1 LVSTRE
7 RPDNCERE
15 TDTSRVI
22 VGGGAARRRY
32 LPYGSSTD
40 PVNHPGQVETIAG
53 SRFPGGGRPESC
65 KNTHD
70 EYVLNVESGT
80 RTPPTKC
87 KKYKSRKVQ
96 SRKGSGRFSRCLEEI
111 LICDVR
117 VESVRFETFLR
128 VKIGCIKEWCVC
140 LYNQRCHF
148 DTKAV
153 LFKYFVNYLFQ
164 LSLKADMI
172 LFLTDQKSHNNTK
185 YTDIHM
191 FSPSSVAY

>member
-1 LVSTRE
+1 VIRNSKKIWFQ
-7 RPDNCERE
+7 PDKCERE

-87 KKYKSRKVQ
+87 KKYKSKKVQ
-96 SRKGSGRFSRCLEEI
+96 SRKGSGRFSRFLEEI

-128 VKIGCIKEWCVC
+128 VKNGCRSGASVRTINGVILIQK
-140 LYNQRCHF
+140 QF
-148 DTKAV
+148 
-153 LFKYFVNYLFQ
+153 YLNI
-164 LSLKADMI
+164 LSMI
-172 LFLTDQKSHNNTK
+172 
-185 YTDIHM
+185 Y
-191 FSPSSVAY
+191 SSYR